1 MKNDKEHGRI
11 LRIVSYRGRVK
22 LFWCSLDKDGDVD
35 KVLKDEDLDFSFKNL
50 DEMQALIELV
60 EGARK
65 LPVLQ
70 ISSSSYADYFGEG

>member
-1 MKNDKEHGRI
+1 M
-11 LRIVSYRGRVK
+11 SYRGRVK

-60 EGARK
+60 GGEEAARLANIK
-65 LPVLQ
+65 LKLC
-70 ISSSSYADYFGEG
+70 